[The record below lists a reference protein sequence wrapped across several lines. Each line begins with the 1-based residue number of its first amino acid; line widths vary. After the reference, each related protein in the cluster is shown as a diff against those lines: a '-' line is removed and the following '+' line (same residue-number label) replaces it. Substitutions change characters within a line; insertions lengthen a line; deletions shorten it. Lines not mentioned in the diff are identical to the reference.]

1 MAKMKR
7 TLLLLDGANLMQR
20 ARFSSR
26 RNLKGKENAIIYS
39 FFRSLRP
46 LVEKF
51 NPSKIVLALEGRPV
65 RRLELHKEYKAN
77 RVYDNS
83 DDYGDQR
90 LVILELLQHLPVTTV
105 RHPLHEADDVIGHY
119 ALDGDWDRRVVVSSD
134 SDFIQLLNCDA
145 RVELYNPISKKYR
158 EAPCDD
164 YVGWKALVGDTCDNI
179 EGFRG
184 VGNVTALKLLE
195 SQKELTGF
203 LEKHEG
209 YAKYQ
214 YNRELVKF
222 EQIDP
227 GQVEIK
233 LGEANWDTLVE
244 RFRDLGFWSM
254 VNETA
259 WPKYVKTFIGVD
271 NVRS

>member
-1 MAKMKR
+1 MKR

-51 NPSKIVLALEGRPV
+51 SPDKIVLALEGRPV
-65 RRLELHKEYKAN
+65 RRLELHEDYKAN
-77 RVYDNS
+77 RVYDAS

-90 LVILELLQHLPVTTV
+90 QVILELLQHLPVTTV
-105 RHPLHEADDVIGHY
+105 RHPSHEADDVIGHY

-134 SDFIQLLNCDA
+134 SDFIQLLNRDT
-145 RVELYNPISKKYR
+145 RVEVYNPITKKNR

-179 EGFRG
+179 EGFHG
-184 VGNVTALKLLE
+184 VGNKTALKLLE
-195 SQKELTGF
+195 SRKKLSEFLSKNEGF
-203 LEKHEG
+203 V
-209 YAKYQ
+209 KYQ
-214 YNRELVKF
+214 YNRELVEF
-222 EQIDP
+222 EKVDI

-233 LGEANWDTLVE
+233 PGEANWDTLID

-254 VNETA
+254 VNDTA
-259 WPKYVKTFIGVD
+259 WPKYVKTFVGVE
-271 NVRS
+271 NG

>member
-1 MAKMKR
+1 MSK

-51 NPSKIVLALEGRPV
+51 SPDKIVLALEGRPV

-90 LVILELLQHLPVTTV
+90 QVILELLQHLPVTTV

-119 ALDGDWDRRVVVSSD
+119 ALDGDWERRVVVSSD
-134 SDFIQLLNCDA
+134 SDFIQLLNSDP
-145 RVELYNPISKKYR
+145 RVEVYNPITKKYR
-158 EAPCDD
+158 EAPCND
-164 YVGWKALVGDTCDNI
+164 YVGWKALVGDSSDNI
-179 EGFRG
+179 EGFHG
-184 VGNVTALKLLE
+184 VGNKTALKLLE
-195 SQKELTGF
+195 SHNKLSEFLT
-203 LEKHEG
+203 KHEG

-214 YNRELVKF
+214 CNRELVAF
-222 EQIDP
+222 EPVDPEQI
-227 GQVEIK
+227 EIK
-233 LGEANWDTLVE
+233 SGKTNWDTLID

-254 VNETA
+254 VNDTA
-259 WPKYVKTFIGVD
+259 WPKYVKTFIGVE
-271 NVRS
+271 NVR